1 MSDETAWKAAVQVED
16 WAGELRVNLV
26 RCAAIAAFYGQH
38 LISFFV
44 AKGAIDASYHS
55 TATAVTIAWV
65 AATVALHLCLRARWS
80 PSWLPYAAVAT
91 DLSLTT
97 LLLLASDG
105 PRSPLLVLIPLI
117 VASTAIRL
125 NINLVRTSTFFAAIA
140 YGAVLVHAYE
150 FRPEWVVP
158 RRQQAIFTLAIGC
171 AGLIAG
177 QAVRRAK
184 RLAQD
189 FHDRVV
195 FLAARPGS
203 PEGGRS

>member
-1 MSDETAWKAAVQVED
+1 MSDETAWNAAVQVED

-26 RCAAIAAFYGQH
+26 RGAAITAFYGQH
-38 LISFFV
+38 LLNYFV
-44 AKGAIDASYHS
+44 FKDDLGSAYHS
-55 TATAVTIAWV
+55 AVTAVTIAWV
-65 AATVALHLCLRARWS
+65 AATVALHLCLGARWR
-80 PSWLPYAAVAT
+80 PAWLSYAAVAT
-91 DLSLTT
+91 DVLLTT
-97 LLLLASDG
+97 LVLMASDG
-105 PRSPLLVLIPLI
+105 PRSALLILLPLI
-117 VASTAIRL
+117 VASTAVRL
-125 NINLVRTSTFFAAIA
+125 NLNLVRVSLLMAAVA

-158 RRQQAIFTLAIGC
+158 RRQQVIFTLALGC

-189 FHDRVV
+189 FHDRIV
-195 FLAARPGS
+195 FLTTRPGS